1 MIKMLKFF
9 LLIFLFII
17 ILNIFKKYYYTPVP
31 YNSTAEGFTSGKC
44 PTTMIKR
51 GDQILLYNPNYVKVP
66 GVNPVVL
73 KSLKEYEDYV
83 KWQRANKLDCPILH
97 LESMYNT
104 QGLEQYEIKSSFKSS
119 TPTGPL
125 NHELPHIY
133 KTPDLNTML
142 QDNDNHNDKYN
153 KNFHSPYDP
162 YNQEIGVYTSKDLI
176 KLDKSNF
183 LKYKK
188 DCELKKFNTT
198 LY

>member
-1 MIKMLKFF
+1 MIKILKFF
-9 LLIFLFII
+9 LLLFLFIS
-17 ILNIFKKYYYTPVP
+17 ILSVFKKYYYAPVP
-31 YNSTAEGFTSGKC
+31 HNSKTEGFTSGKC

-66 GVNPVVL
+66 GVNPIVL

-83 KWQRANKLDCPILH
+83 KWQRANNLNCPILH

-104 QGLEQYEIKSSFKSS
+104 QGLEQYEIKSSFKSN
-119 TPTGPL
+119 TPMGPL

-133 KTPDLNTML
+133 KTPDINTML
-142 QDNDNHNDKYN
+142 QDNSDSKFS
-153 KNFHSPYDP
+153 KNFHNPYDP
-162 YNQEIGVYTSKDLI
+162 YNQEVGIYTNKDLI

-183 LKYKK
+183 LKEK
-188 DCELKKFNTT
+188 DECGPKKFNTT

>member
-1 MIKMLKFF
+1 M
-9 LLIFLFII
+9 
-17 ILNIFKKYYYTPVP
+17 
-31 YNSTAEGFTSGKC
+31 SQQ
-44 PTTMIKR
+44 
-51 GDQILLYNPNYVKVP
+51 DQQQTQNV
-66 GVNPVVL
+66 
-73 KSLKEYEDYV
+73 ED
-83 KWQRANKLDCPILH
+83 P
-97 LESMYNT
+97 E
-104 QGLEQYEIKSSFKSS
+104 
-119 TPTGPL
+119 
-125 NHELPHIY
+125 
-133 KTPDLNTML
+133 TPDLNTML